1 MSRSGDRMSS
11 SDVSRAGG
19 PVERDI
25 EQAITA
31 LKKGAYLL
39 KYGRRGK
46 PKFCPFRL
54 ANLRFGAA
62 PSKIKICGC
71 TRTCAGKSG
80 RLSYILVAEFYPCYL
95 QSCTQ
100 VLEHVNADL
109 KCYEICKDKEEAEVW
124 FSGLKAL
131 ISHGHQR
138 KWRTESRSD
147 GISSGANSP
156 RTYTRRSSPLH
167 SPFGR
172 PLYELIFVL
181 KLLEHEINHSSLQQD
196 GADQLRLHSPYESPP
211 KNGLDKAFADVV
223 LYAMPPKGFFPSDTA
238 SGSVHSVSSGGS
250 DGLHGH
256 MKGMGVDAFRV
267 SLSSA
272 VSSSSQGSGHD
283 DGDAMG
289 DVFIWGEGT
298 GDSVMGG
305 GPHRV
310 GSSFSAK
317 MDALLPKALESAVV
331 LDVQNIACGVRHAA
345 LVTKQGEMFS
355 WGEESGGRLG
365 HGVDADV
372 LHPKLIDALSNT
384 NIELVAC
391 GEYHSCAVTLSGD
404 LYTWGDG
411 HFGLLGHGNEVS
423 HWVPKRVNGPLE
435 GIHVSSISCG
445 PWHTA
450 VVTSA
455 GQLFTFGDG
464 TFGVLGHGDRKSV
477 SKPREVE
484 SLRGLRTVRAA
495 CGVWHTAAVVEVMVG
510 SSSSSNCSSGKLF
523 TWGDGDKGRLGHGDK
538 EPKLVPTCVAA
549 LVEPNFCQV
558 SCGHSLTVALTTA
571 GHVYTMGSPV
581 YGQLGNPQADGKHPS
596 RVEGKLVKNF
606 VEEIAC
612 GAYHVAVLTSRTEVY
627 TWGKGANGRLGHGD
641 TDDRNFPTLVEAL
654 KDKQVKSIACGT
666 NFTAAICLHKWVSGV
681 DQSMCSGCRLPF
693 NFKRKR
699 HNCYNCGLVFCHSC
713 SSKKSLRAS
722 MAPNPNKPYRVCDN
736 CFNKLKKAIETD
748 TSSQSSVR
756 RGSMNQGINGI
767 IDKDEK
773 LDTRSRPNLARFS
786 SMESLKPGESRFS
799 KRNKKL
805 EFNSSRV
812 SPIPNG
818 SSQWGSAL
826 NISKS
831 FNPVF
836 GSSKKFFSA
845 SVPGS
850 RIVSRATSPI
860 SRRVSP
866 PRSTT
871 PTPTLGGLTSPKIV
885 LDDTKMTN
893 ECLSQEVIKLR
904 AQQNA
909 MIESFDSESF
919 FRNALYWTSP
929 LNQADY
935 PLPFALLHVETLTC
949 KAQLQ
954 EVELERTTK
963 QLKEAIAIAGEET
976 AKCKAAKEVIKSL
989 TAQIVV
995 PSIAEDSISQFS
1007 WNFGVNALEMLVST
1021 LFSRGGY
1028 VSAYDGRSSYMV
1040 SSLLML
1046 YSVLQLK
1053 EMAERLPV
1061 GSARNTKSPPFTS
1074 LGLPSI
1080 PHDVANAT
1088 FDRVNGQ
1095 DLESNESNN
1104 LLLSNGSSTA
1114 SYRSLGHSRLGHT
1127 EATMRNGNKT
1137 KESDSRNENEWVE
1150 QDEPG
1155 VYITLTSLPGG
1166 LKDLKRVR
1174 FSRKRF
1180 SEKQAEQWWAENRAR
1195 VYEQYNVRMV
1205 DKSSVGVGSE
1215 DLAH

>member
-1 MSRSGDRMSS
+1 MSRTDRMG
-11 SDVSRAGG
+11 SDLSRTG

-54 ANLRFGAA
+54 SNDESVLIWFSGKEEKHLKLSHVSRIISGQ
-62 PSKIKICGC
+62 
-71 TRTCAGKSG
+71 RTPIFQ
-80 RLSYILVAEFYPCYL
+80 RYPRPEKEY
-95 QSCTQ
+95 QSFS
-100 VLEHVNADL
+100 LIYNDRSLDL
-109 KCYEICKDKEEAEVW
+109 ICKDKDEAEVW

-131 ISHGHQR
+131 ISRSHHR

-147 GISSGANSP
+147 GIPSEANSP
-156 RTYTRRSSPLH
+156 RTYTRRSSPLN
-167 SPFGR
+167 SPFGS
-172 PLYELIFVL
+172 
-181 KLLEHEINHSSLQQD
+181 NDSLQKD
-196 GADQLRLHSPYESPP
+196 SADHLRLHSPYESPP
-211 KNGLDKAFADVV
+211 KNGLDKALSDVI
-223 LYAMPPKGFFPSDTA
+223 LYAVPPKGFFPSDLA
-238 SGSVHSVSSGGS
+238 GASVHSVSSGGS
-250 DGLHGH
+250 DSVHGQ
-256 MKGMGVDAFRV
+256 MKAMAMDAVRV

-283 DGDAMG
+283 DGDALG
-289 DVFIWGEGT
+289 DVFMWGEGT
-298 GDSVMGG
+298 GDGVVGG
-305 GPHRV
+305 GSHRV
-310 GSSFSAK
+310 GSCLGAK
-317 MDALLPKALESAVV
+317 MDSLLPKALESKVV
-331 LDVQNIACGVRHAA
+331 LDVQNIACGGRHAA
-345 LVTKQGEMFS
+345 LVTKQGEIFS

-365 HGVDADV
+365 HGVDVDV
-372 LHPKLIDALSNT
+372 LQPKLIDALSNI

-391 GEYHSCAVTLSGD
+391 GEYHTCAVTLSGD

-411 HFGLLGHGNEVS
+411 TYNFGLLGHGNEVS

-435 GIHVSSISCG
+435 AVHVSSISCG

-477 SKPREVE
+477 SIPREVE
-484 SLRGLRTVRAA
+484 SLKGLRTVRAA

-510 SSSSSNCSSGKLF
+510 NSSASNCSLGKLF

-538 EPKLVPTCVAA
+538 EAKLVPTCVAA
-549 LVEPNFCQV
+549 LVESNFCRV
-558 SCGHSLTVALTTA
+558 ACGHSMTVARTTS

-581 YGQLGNPQADGKHPS
+581 YGQLGNPQADGKLPT
-596 RVEGKLVKNF
+596 RVEGKLSKSF

-627 TWGKGANGRLGHGD
+627 TWGKGANGRLGHGNI
-641 TDDRNFPTLVEAL
+641 DDRNSPTLVEAL
-654 KDKQVKSIACGT
+654 KDKQVKSIACGA
-666 NFTAAICLHKWVSGV
+666 NFTAVICLHKWVSGV

-713 SSKKSLRAS
+713 SSKKSLKAS
-722 MAPNPNKPYRVCDN
+722 MAPNPSKPYRVCDN
-736 CFNKLKKAIETD
+736 CFNKLRKAAETD
-748 TSSQSSVR
+748 TSLQTSISR
-756 RGSMNQGINGI
+756 RGSINQGSNEV
-767 IDKDEK
+767 IDKDDK
-773 LDTRSRPNLARFS
+773 LDSRSRVQLARFS
-786 SMESLKPGESRFS
+786 SMESLKHVETRSS
-799 KRNKKL
+799 KKNKKL

-812 SPIPNG
+812 SPVPNG
-818 SSQWGSAL
+818 GSQWGAL
-826 NISKS
+826 NISKP

-860 SRRVSP
+860 SRRPSP

-885 LDDTKMTN
+885 VDDAKRTN
-893 ECLSQEVIKLR
+893 EGLRQEVIKLR
-904 AQQNA
+904 SQV
-909 MIESFDSESF
+909 ES
-919 FRNALYWTSP
+919 
-929 LNQADY
+929 
-935 PLPFALLHVETLTC
+935 LTQ
-949 KAQLQ
+949 KAQIQ

-963 QLKEAIAIAGEET
+963 QLKEAIAIAGAET
-976 AKCKAAKEVIKSL
+976 AKCKAAKEVIQSL
-989 TAQIVV
+989 TAQ
-995 PSIAEDSISQFS
+995 
-1007 WNFGVNALEMLVST
+1007 
-1021 LFSRGGY
+1021 
-1028 VSAYDGRSSYMV
+1028 
-1040 SSLLML
+1040 
-1046 YSVLQLK
+1046 LK
-1053 EMAERLPV
+1053 DMAERLPV
-1061 GSARNTKSPPFTS
+1061 GAVRNIKSPSLASS
-1074 LGLPSI
+1074 LGSDPSNEVPI
-1080 PHDVANAT
+1080 PLT
-1088 FDRVNGQ
+1088 DRLNGQ
-1095 DLESNESNN
+1095 LTFQEPDSNGPNSQ
-1104 LLLSNGSSTA
+1104 LFSNGSNTTSNRN
-1114 SYRSLGHSRLGHT
+1114 SGHNKQGHLDV
-1127 EATMRNGNKT
+1127 ATRNGT
-1137 KESDSRNENEWVE
+1137 KIKENESHHETEWVE

-1166 LKDLKRVR
+1166 AKDLKRVR

-1195 VYEQYNVRMV
+1195 VYEQYNVRTV

>member
-1 MSRSGDRMSS
+1 MSRTEMTTTDLTRT
-11 SDVSRAGG
+11 G

-54 ANLRFGAA
+54 ANDESVLIWFSGKEEKHLKLSHVSRILPGQ
-62 PSKIKICGC
+62 
-71 TRTCAGKSG
+71 RTAIFQ
-80 RLSYILVAEFYPCYL
+80 RYPRPEKEY
-95 QSCTQ
+95 QSFS
-100 VLEHVNADL
+100 LIYNDRSLDL
-109 KCYEICKDKEEAEVW
+109 ICKDKDEAEVW
-124 FSGLKAL
+124 FIGLKAL
-131 ISHGHQR
+131 ISRVHHR

-147 GISSGANSP
+147 GISSEANSP
-156 RTYTRRSSPLH
+156 RTYTRRSSPLS
-167 SPFGR
+167 SPFGS
-172 PLYELIFVL
+172 ID
-181 KLLEHEINHSSLQQD
+181 SLQKD
-196 GADQLRLHSPYESPP
+196 GGDSLRGQSPYESPP
-211 KNGLDKAFADVV
+211 KNGLDKAFSDVV
-223 LYAMPPKGFFPSDTA
+223 LYAVPPKGFFPPDSA
-238 SGSVHSVSSGGS
+238 GCSVHSLSSGGS
-250 DGLHGH
+250 DSVNGH
-256 MKGMGVDAFRV
+256 TKGMMMDAFRV

-272 VSSSSQGSGHD
+272 VSSSSQGSGQD
-283 DGDAMG
+283 DGDALG

-298 GDSVMGG
+298 GDAFLGG
-305 GPHRV
+305 GTNRLG
-310 GSSFSAK
+310 GSSGVKLDS
-317 MDALLPKALESAVV
+317 LVPKALESAVV
-331 LDVQNIACGVRHAA
+331 LDVHNVACGSRHAA
-345 LVTKQGEMFS
+345 LVTKQGEIFS
-355 WGEESGGRLG
+355 WGEEAGGRLG
-365 HGVDADV
+365 HGVDSDV
-372 LHPKLIDALSNT
+372 SHPKLIDALCNT

-391 GEYHSCAVTLSGD
+391 GEHHTCAVTLSGD

-411 HFGLLGHGNEVS
+411 TYNFGLLGHGNEVS

-464 TFGVLGHGDRKSV
+464 TFGVLGHGDRSSV
-477 SKPREVE
+477 SIPREVE

-510 SSSSSNCSSGKLF
+510 TSGSSNCSSGKLF

-558 SCGHSLTVALTTA
+558 ACGHSLTAALTTS
-571 GHVYTMGSPV
+571 GHVYTMGSAV
-581 YGQLGNPQADGKHPS
+581 YGQLGNPQADGKLPV
-596 RVEGKLVKNF
+596 RVEGKLSKNF

-641 TDDRNFPTLVEAL
+641 VDDKSSPTLVEAL

-666 NFTAAICLHKWVSGV
+666 NFTTAICLHKWVSGV

-699 HNCYNCGLVFCHSC
+699 HNCYNCGLVYCHSC
-713 SSKKSLRAS
+713 SSKKSLKAS
-722 MAPNPNKPYRVCDN
+722 MAPNPNKPFRVCDN
-736 CFNKLKKAIETD
+736 CFSKLKKAIETD
-748 TSSQSSVR
+748 STSQFSVNR
-756 RGSMNQGINGI
+756 RGSMGQGFSELVEE
-767 IDKDEK
+767 EK
-773 LDTRSRPNLARFS
+773 LDSRSHVQLSRFS
-786 SMESLKPGESRFS
+786 SMESFKQVEGKSS

-812 SPIPNG
+812 SPIPNV
-818 SSQWGSAL
+818 SSQWGAL

-860 SRRVSP
+860 SRRPSP

-885 LDDTKMTN
+885 IDDAKRTN
-893 ECLSQEVIKLR
+893 DSLSQEVLHLR
-904 AQQNA
+904 AQ
-909 MIESFDSESF
+909 
-919 FRNALYWTSP
+919 
-929 LNQADY
+929 
-935 PLPFALLHVETLTC
+935 VENITR
-949 KAQLQ
+949 KSQLQ

-963 QLKEAIAIAGEET
+963 QLKEAITIAGEEG

-989 TAQIVV
+989 TAQ
-995 PSIAEDSISQFS
+995 
-1007 WNFGVNALEMLVST
+1007 
-1021 LFSRGGY
+1021 
-1028 VSAYDGRSSYMV
+1028 
-1040 SSLLML
+1040 
-1046 YSVLQLK
+1046 LK
-1053 EMAERLPV
+1053 DMAERLPV
-1061 GSARNTKSPPFTS
+1061 GVVRNSKPPSMVSFSASPASSDVSAAPTDRMNSPMTS
-1074 LGLPSI
+1074 REP
-1080 PHDVANAT
+1080 D
-1088 FDRVNGQ
+1088 
-1095 DLESNESNN
+1095 
-1104 LLLSNGSSTA
+1104 SNGSNTTLISNGP
-1114 SYRSLGHSRLGHT
+1114 SSISNRNSSHNRLGHSEVMT
-1127 EATMRNGNKT
+1127 RNGNKMIDA
-1137 KESDSRNENEWVE
+1137 EPNHDSEWVE

-1166 LKDLKRVR
+1166 VKDLKRVR

-1180 SEKQAEQWWAENRAR
+1180 SEKQAEQWWAKNRAR

-1205 DKSSVGVGSE
+1205 DKSSIGIGS
-1215 DLAH
+1215 DDASHLH

>member
-1 MSRSGDRMSS
+1 MSIADRMN
-11 SDVSRAGG
+11 SDANRAGG
-19 PVERDI
+19 QVERDI

-54 ANLRFGAA
+54 SNDESALIWFSGKEEKHLKLSHVSRIISGQ
-62 PSKIKICGC
+62 
-71 TRTCAGKSG
+71 RTPIFQ
-80 RLSYILVAEFYPCYL
+80 RYPRPEKEY
-95 QSCTQ
+95 QSFS
-100 VLEHVNADL
+100 LIYNDRSLDL
-109 KCYEICKDKEEAEVW
+109 ICKDKDEAEVW

-131 ISHGHQR
+131 ISRGHQR

-147 GISSGANSP
+147 GISSGATSP

-167 SPFGR
+167 SPFSSGD
-172 PLYELIFVL
+172 
-181 KLLEHEINHSSLQQD
+181 SLQKD
-196 GADQLRLHSPYESPP
+196 GGDQLRLHSPYESPP
-211 KNGLDKAFADVV
+211 KNGLDKAFADVIM
-223 LYAMPPKGFFPSDTA
+223 YAVPPKGFFPSDSA
-238 SGSVHSVSSGGS
+238 SASVHSLSSGGS
-250 DGLHGH
+250 DSMHGQ
-256 MKGMGVDAFRV
+256 MKGIGMDNFRV

-283 DGDAMG
+283 DGDALG

-298 GDSVMGG
+298 GDGVLGG

-310 GSSFSAK
+310 SSSFGAK
-317 MDALLPKALESAVV
+317 LDSLFPKALESAVV
-331 LDVQNIACGVRHAA
+331 LDVQNIACGGRHAA
-345 LVTKQGEMFS
+345 LVTKQGEIFS

-365 HGVDADV
+365 HGIDSDV
-372 LHPKLIDALSNT
+372 LHPKLIDSLSHS

-391 GEYHSCAVTLSGD
+391 GENHTCAVTLSGD

-411 HFGLLGHGNEVS
+411 DFGLLGHGNEVS

-435 GIHVSSISCG
+435 GIHVSYISCG

-484 SLRGLRTVRAA
+484 SLKGLRTVRAA

-538 EPKLVPTCVAA
+538 ESKLVPTCVAA

-558 SCGHSLTVALTTA
+558 TCGHSLTVALTTS

-581 YGQLGNPQADGKHPS
+581 YGQLGHHQTDGKLPR
-596 RVEGKLVKNF
+596 RVEGKLAKSF

-641 TDDRNFPTLVEAL
+641 TDDRNSPTLVEAL

-713 SSKKSLRAS
+713 SSRKSLRAS

-736 CFNKLKKAIETD
+736 CFSKLKKAMETD
-748 TSSQSSVR
+748 ASSQSSMSR
-756 RGSMNQGINGI
+756 RGSMNQSLADIT
-767 IDKDEK
+767 DKDTK
-773 LDTRSRPNLARFS
+773 LDTRSRPQLARFS
-786 SMESLKPGESRFS
+786 TMESFKQVETRSS
-799 KRNKKL
+799 KQKKKL

-818 SSQWGSAL
+818 TSQWGAL

-860 SRRVSP
+860 SRRASP

-885 LDDTKMTN
+885 LDDAKRTN
-893 ECLSQEVIKLR
+893 DGLSQEVIKLR
-904 AQQNA
+904 AQ
-909 MIESFDSESF
+909 
-919 FRNALYWTSP
+919 
-929 LNQADY
+929 
-935 PLPFALLHVETLTC
+935 VENLTR

-954 EVELERTTK
+954 EIELERTTK

-989 TAQIVV
+989 T
-995 PSIAEDSISQFS
+995 S
-1007 WNFGVNALEMLVST
+1007 
-1021 LFSRGGY
+1021 
-1028 VSAYDGRSSYMV
+1028 
-1040 SSLLML
+1040 
-1046 YSVLQLK
+1046 QLK

-1061 GSARNTKSPPFTS
+1061 GASRNIKSPTS
-1074 LGLPSI
+1074 FSSGSNLTASDI
-1080 PHDVANAT
+1080 PNGCI
-1088 FDRVNGQ
+1088 DRVHSQLTFQ
-1095 DLESNESNN
+1095 DVEPNVSNSQ
-1104 LLLSNGSSTA
+1104 LLSNGSSNVSNRNAVQNRQGFPEPT
-1114 SYRSLGHSRLGHT
+1114 T
-1127 EATMRNGNKT
+1127 RNGGRT
-1137 KESDSRNENEWVE
+1137 KEGDSRNENEWVE

-1155 VYITLTSLPGG
+1155 VYITLTSLPAGV
-1166 LKDLKRVR
+1166 KDLKRVR

-1195 VYEQYNVRMV
+1195 VYEQYNVRMG
-1205 DKSSVGVGSE
+1205 DKSSIGTVSE
-1215 DLAH
+1215 DLPH

>member
-1 MSRSGDRMSS
+1 MSRTDRMA
-11 SDVSRAGG
+11 SDLSRTGA
-19 PVERDI
+19 VERDV

-54 ANLRFGAA
+54 SNDESVLIWYSGKEEKHLKLSHVSRIISGQ
-62 PSKIKICGC
+62 
-71 TRTCAGKSG
+71 RTPIFQ
-80 RLSYILVAEFYPCYL
+80 RYPRPEKEY
-95 QSCTQ
+95 QSFS
-100 VLEHVNADL
+100 LIYNERSLDL
-109 KCYEICKDKEEAEVW
+109 ICKDKDEAEVW

-131 ISHGHQR
+131 ISRSHHR

-147 GISSGANSP
+147 GIPSEANSP
-156 RTYTRRSSPLH
+156 RTYTRRSSPLN
-167 SPFGR
+167 SPFGS
-172 PLYELIFVL
+172 
-181 KLLEHEINHSSLQQD
+181 NDSLQKD
-196 GADQLRLHSPYESPP
+196 GGDHLRLHSPYDSPP
-211 KNGLDKAFADVV
+211 KNGLDKAFSDVI
-223 LYAMPPKGFFPSDTA
+223 LYAVPPKGFFPSDSA
-238 SGSVHSVSSGGS
+238 SASVHSLSSGGS
-250 DGLHGH
+250 DSVHGN
-256 MKGMGVDAFRV
+256 MRAMAMDAFRV

-283 DGDAMG
+283 DGDALG

-298 GDSVMGG
+298 GDGVLGS
-305 GPHRV
+305 GPNRV
-310 GSSFSAK
+310 GSYFGVK
-317 MDALLPKALESAVV
+317 MDSLLPKALESTVV
-331 LDVQNIACGVRHAA
+331 LDIQNIACGGRHAA
-345 LVTKQGEMFS
+345 LVTKQGEIFS

-365 HGVDADV
+365 HGVDSDV
-372 LHPKLIDALSNT
+372 LNPKLIDALSNT

-391 GEYHSCAVTLSGD
+391 GEYHTCAVTLSGD

-411 HFGLLGHGNEVS
+411 TYNFGLLGHGNEVS
-423 HWVPKRVNGPLE
+423 HWIPKKVNGPLE
-435 GIHVSSISCG
+435 GIHVSYISCG

-450 VVTSA
+450 AVTSA

-464 TFGVLGHGDRKSV
+464 TFGVLGHGDRNSV
-477 SKPREVE
+477 SIPREVE
-484 SLRGLRTVRAA
+484 SLKGLRTVRAA

-510 SSSSSNCSSGKLF
+510 NSSSSNCSSGKLF

-538 EPKLVPTCVAA
+538 EAKLVPTCVAA
-549 LVEPNFCQV
+549 LVEPNFCRV
-558 SCGHSLTVALTTA
+558 ACGHSLTVVLTTS

-581 YGQLGNPQADGKHPS
+581 YGQLGNPQADGKLPN
-596 RVEGKLVKNF
+596 RVEGKLSKSF

-612 GAYHVAVLTSRTEVY
+612 GAYHVAVLTSKTEVY

-641 TDDRNFPTLVEAL
+641 TDDRNSPSLVEAL

-713 SSKKSLRAS
+713 SSKKSLKAS

-736 CFNKLKKAIETD
+736 CFSKLRKAIETD
-748 TSSQSSVR
+748 ASSQSSISR
-756 RGSMNQGINGI
+756 RGSLNQGPNEFV
-767 IDKDEK
+767 DKDEK
-773 LDTRSRPNLARFS
+773 LDSRSRSQLARFS
-786 SMESLKPGESRFS
+786 SMESLKQTESRS

-812 SPIPNG
+812 SPVPNG
-818 SSQWGSAL
+818 GSQWGAL
-826 NISKS
+826 SISKS
-831 FNPVF
+831 FNPMF

-860 SRRVSP
+860 SRRPSP

-885 LDDTKMTN
+885 VDDAKRTN
-893 ECLSQEVIKLR
+893 DGLSQEVIKLR
-904 AQQNA
+904 AQV
-909 MIESFDSESF
+909 ES
-919 FRNALYWTSP
+919 
-929 LNQADY
+929 
-935 PLPFALLHVETLTC
+935 LTR

-963 QLKEAIAIAGEET
+963 QLKEAITIAGEET

-989 TAQIVV
+989 TAQ
-995 PSIAEDSISQFS
+995 
-1007 WNFGVNALEMLVST
+1007 
-1021 LFSRGGY
+1021 
-1028 VSAYDGRSSYMV
+1028 
-1040 SSLLML
+1040 
-1046 YSVLQLK
+1046 LK
-1053 EMAERLPV
+1053 DMAERLPV
-1061 GSARNTKSPPFTS
+1061 GARNIKSPTFTT
-1074 LGLPSI
+1074 LGSSPASN
-1080 PHDVANAT
+1080 DVSNAT
-1088 FDRVNGQ
+1088 IDRLSGPTACQ
-1095 DLESNESNN
+1095 DLETNGSNN
-1104 LLLSNGSSTA
+1104 QFLSNGSSTA
-1114 SYRSLGHSRLGHT
+1114 STRSLGHNKQGHL
-1127 EATMRNGNKT
+1127 EATTRNGSRT
-1137 KESDSRNENEWVE
+1137 KEGESRNDSEWVE

-1166 LKDLKRVR
+1166 VKDLKRVR

-1180 SEKQAEQWWAENRAR
+1180 SEKEAEQWWAENRAR
-1195 VYEQYNVRMV
+1195 VYEQYNVRMI

-1215 DLAH
+1215 DLGH

>member
-1 MSRSGDRMSS
+1 MTSRNGDKMSNPE
-11 SDVSRAGG
+11 VSRAGG
-19 PVERDI
+19 SVERDI

-31 LKKGAYLL
+31 LKKGAHLL

-54 ANLRFGAA
+54 ANDESVLIWYSGKEEKHLKL
-62 PSKIKICGC
+62 SHV
-71 TRTCAGKSG
+71 TRIISG
-80 RLSYILVAEFYPCYL
+80 QRTPIFQRYPRPEKEY
-95 QSCTQ
+95 QSFS
-100 VLEHVNADL
+100 LIYNDRSLDL
-109 KCYEICKDKEEAEVW
+109 ICKDKEEAEVW

-131 ISHGHQR
+131 VSRGHQR

-147 GISSGANSP
+147 GISSGATSP
-156 RTYTRRSSPLH
+156 RTYTRRSSPLN
-167 SPFGR
+167 SPFGSADG
-172 PLYELIFVL
+172 FQ
-181 KLLEHEINHSSLQQD
+181 KD
-196 GADQLRLHSPYESPP
+196 GASQLRLHTPYDSPP
-211 KNGLDKAFADVV
+211 KNGLDKSLSDVV
-223 LYAMPPKGFFPSDTA
+223 LYAVPSKGLFPSDPACA
-238 SGSVHSVSSGGS
+238 SIHSVSSGGS
-250 DGLHGH
+250 DGIHGQ

-283 DGDAMG
+283 DADALG
-289 DVFIWGEGT
+289 DVFMWGEGT
-298 GDSVMGG
+298 GDGVMGG
-305 GPHRV
+305 GSHRL
-310 GSSFSAK
+310 GSSLGVK
-317 MDALLPKALESAVV
+317 MDSLLPKALESAVV
-331 LDVQNIACGVRHAA
+331 LDVQNIACGGRHAA
-345 LVTKQGEMFS
+345 LVTKQGEIFS
-355 WGEESGGRLG
+355 WGEELGGRLG
-365 HGVDADV
+365 HGVDSDV

-423 HWVPKRVNGPLE
+423 HWVPKRVHGPLE

-464 TFGVLGHGDRKSV
+464 TFGVLGHGDRECV
-477 SKPREVE
+477 LLPREVE
-484 SLRGLRTVRAA
+484 SLKGLRTVRAA

-510 SSSSSNCSSGKLF
+510 NSSSSNCSSGKLF

-538 EPKLVPTCVAA
+538 ESKLVPTCVAA

-558 SCGHSLTVALTTA
+558 ACGHSLTVALTTS
-571 GHVYTMGSPV
+571 GHIYTMGSQV
-581 YGQLGNPQADGKHPS
+581 YGQLGNPQADGKLPS
-596 RVEGKLVKNF
+596 RVEGKLAKSF

-641 TDDRNFPTLVEAL
+641 ADDRNSPTLVEAL

-666 NFTAAICLHKWVSGV
+666 NFTAVICLHKWVSGV

-736 CFNKLKKAIETD
+736 CLNKLKKAIETD
-748 TSSQSSVR
+748 AASHSSVSR
-756 RGSMNQGINGI
+756 RGSMNLGMNDI
-767 IDKDEK
+767 IEKDEK
-773 LDTRSRPNLARFS
+773 SDMRPRPQLARFS
-786 SMESLKPGESRFS
+786 SMESFKQGETRTS
-799 KRNKKL
+799 KKNKKL

-818 SSQWGSAL
+818 SSQWGAQ

-831 FNPVF
+831 FNPIF

-860 SRRVSP
+860 SRRASP

-871 PTPTLGGLTSPKIV
+871 PTPTLGGLTSPKVV
-885 LDDTKMTN
+885 LDDVKMTN
-893 ECLSQEVIKLR
+893 DSLSQEVIKLR
-904 AQQNA
+904 AQN
-909 MIESFDSESF
+909 MKEMEGWPSSSIDHESIAQVVSTF
-919 FRNALYWTSP
+919 FLWKEVDNLTS
-929 LNQADY
+929 
-935 PLPFALLHVETLTC
+935 
-949 KAQLQ
+949 KARLQ
-954 EVELERTTK
+954 ELELERTTK

-989 TAQIVV
+989 T
-995 PSIAEDSISQFS
+995 S
-1007 WNFGVNALEMLVST
+1007 
-1021 LFSRGGY
+1021 
-1028 VSAYDGRSSYMV
+1028 
-1040 SSLLML
+1040 
-1046 YSVLQLK
+1046 QLK

-1061 GSARNTKSPPFTS
+1061 GSARNIKSPPFVSVGTTFTN
-1074 LGLPSI
+1074 
-1080 PHDVANAT
+1080 DVSTASV
-1088 FDRVNGQ
+1088 DMLNGQ
-1095 DLESNESNN
+1095 INGQELQSYESNN
-1104 LLLSNGSSTA
+1104 LLLYNGSSTA
-1114 SYRSLGHSRLGHT
+1114 SNRSLVQNRQSQT
-1127 EATMRNGNKT
+1127 EAALMRNGNRP
-1137 KESDSRNENEWVE
+1137 KESDSRSETEWVE

-1180 SEKQAEQWWAENRAR
+1180 SEKQAEQWWSENRAR

>member
-1 MSRSGDRMSS
+1 MSIADRMN
-11 SDVSRAGG
+11 SDANRAGG
-19 PVERDI
+19 QVERDI

-54 ANLRFGAA
+54 SNDESALIWFSGKEEKHLKLSHVSRIISGQ
-62 PSKIKICGC
+62 
-71 TRTCAGKSG
+71 RTPIFQ
-80 RLSYILVAEFYPCYL
+80 RYPRPEKEY
-95 QSCTQ
+95 QSFS
-100 VLEHVNADL
+100 LIYNDRSLDL
-109 KCYEICKDKEEAEVW
+109 ICKDKDEAEVW

-131 ISHGHQR
+131 ISRGHQR

-147 GISSGANSP
+147 GISSGATSP

-167 SPFGR
+167 SPFSSGD
-172 PLYELIFVL
+172 
-181 KLLEHEINHSSLQQD
+181 SLQKD
-196 GADQLRLHSPYESPP
+196 GGDQLRLHSPYESPP
-211 KNGLDKAFADVV
+211 KNGLDKAFADVIM
-223 LYAMPPKGFFPSDTA
+223 YAVPPKGFFPSDSA
-238 SGSVHSVSSGGS
+238 SASVHSLSSGGS
-250 DGLHGH
+250 NSMHGQ
-256 MKGMGVDAFRV
+256 MKGIGMDNFRV

-283 DGDAMG
+283 DGDALG

-298 GDSVMGG
+298 GDGVLGG

-310 GSSFSAK
+310 SSSFGAK
-317 MDALLPKALESAVV
+317 LDSLFPKALESAVV
-331 LDVQNIACGVRHAA
+331 LDVQNIACGGRHAA
-345 LVTKQGEMFS
+345 LVTKQGEIFS

-365 HGVDADV
+365 HGIDSDV
-372 LHPKLIDALSNT
+372 LHPKLIDSLSHS

-391 GEYHSCAVTLSGD
+391 GENHTCAVTLSGD

-411 HFGLLGHGNEVS
+411 DFGLLGHGNEVS

-435 GIHVSSISCG
+435 GIHVSYISCG

-484 SLRGLRTVRAA
+484 SLKGLRTVRAA

-538 EPKLVPTCVAA
+538 ESKLVPTCVAA

-558 SCGHSLTVALTTA
+558 TCGHSLTVALTTS

-581 YGQLGNPQADGKHPS
+581 YGQLGHHQADGKLPR
-596 RVEGKLVKNF
+596 RVEGKLAKNF

-641 TDDRNFPTLVEAL
+641 TDDRNSPTLVEAL

-713 SSKKSLRAS
+713 SSRKSLRAS

-736 CFNKLKKAIETD
+736 CFSKLKKAMETD
-748 TSSQSSVR
+748 ASSQSSMSR
-756 RGSMNQGINGI
+756 RGSMNQSLTDIT
-767 IDKDEK
+767 DKDTK
-773 LDTRSRPNLARFS
+773 LDTRSRPQLARFS
-786 SMESLKPGESRFS
+786 TMESFKQVETRSS
-799 KRNKKL
+799 KQKKKL

-818 SSQWGSAL
+818 TSQWGAL

-860 SRRVSP
+860 SRRASP

-885 LDDTKMTN
+885 LDDAKRTN
-893 ECLSQEVIKLR
+893 DGLSQEVIKLR
-904 AQQNA
+904 AQ
-909 MIESFDSESF
+909 
-919 FRNALYWTSP
+919 
-929 LNQADY
+929 
-935 PLPFALLHVETLTC
+935 VENLTR

-954 EVELERTTK
+954 EIELERTTK
-963 QLKEAIAIAGEET
+963 QLKEAITIAGEET

-989 TAQIVV
+989 T
-995 PSIAEDSISQFS
+995 S
-1007 WNFGVNALEMLVST
+1007 
-1021 LFSRGGY
+1021 
-1028 VSAYDGRSSYMV
+1028 
-1040 SSLLML
+1040 
-1046 YSVLQLK
+1046 QLK

-1061 GSARNTKSPPFTS
+1061 GASRNIKSPTS
-1074 LGLPSI
+1074 FSSGSNLTASDI
-1080 PHDVANAT
+1080 PNGCI
-1088 FDRVNGQ
+1088 DRVHSQLTFQ
-1095 DLESNESNN
+1095 DVEPNVSNSQ
-1104 LLLSNGSSTA
+1104 LLSNGSSNVSNRNTVQN
-1114 SYRSLGHSRLGHT
+1114 RQGFPEPT
-1127 EATMRNGNKT
+1127 TRNGGRT
-1137 KESDSRNENEWVE
+1137 KEGDSRNENEWVE

-1155 VYITLTSLPGG
+1155 VYITLTSLPAGV
-1166 LKDLKRVR
+1166 KDLKRVR

-1195 VYEQYNVRMV
+1195 VYEQYNVRMG
-1205 DKSSVGVGSE
+1205 DKSSIGTVSE
-1215 DLAH
+1215 DLPH

>member
-1 MSRSGDRMSS
+1 MSRTDRMA
-11 SDVSRAGG
+11 SDLSRTG

-46 PKFCPFRL
+46 PKVCPFRL
-54 ANLRFGAA
+54 SNDESVLIWF
-62 PSKIKICGC
+62 S
-71 TRTCAGKSG
+71 GKEEKHL
-80 RLSYILVAEFYPCYL
+80 RLSHVSRIISGQRTPIFQRYPRPEKEY
-95 QSCTQ
+95 QSFS
-100 VLEHVNADL
+100 LIYNDRSLDL
-109 KCYEICKDKEEAEVW
+109 ICKDKDEAEVW
-124 FSGLKAL
+124 FSGLKSL
-131 ISHGHQR
+131 ISRSHHR

-147 GISSGANSP
+147 GVPSEANSP
-156 RTYTRRSSPLH
+156 RTYTRRSSPLN
-167 SPFGR
+167 SPFGS
-172 PLYELIFVL
+172 
-181 KLLEHEINHSSLQQD
+181 NDSLQKD
-196 GADQLRLHSPYESPP
+196 RDHLRLHSPYESPP
-211 KNGLDKAFADVV
+211 KNGLDKALSEVT
-223 LYAMPPKGFFPSDTA
+223 LYAVPPKGFFPSDSA
-238 SGSVHSVSSGGS
+238 SGSVHSLSSGGS
-250 DGLHGH
+250 DSVHGH
-256 MKGMGVDAFRV
+256 MKAMAMDAFRV

-283 DGDAMG
+283 DGDALG

-298 GDSVMGG
+298 GDGVLGG
-305 GPHRV
+305 GNHRV
-310 GSSFSAK
+310 GSGFAGK
-317 MDALLPKALESAVV
+317 MDSLLPKALESTVV
-331 LDVQNIACGVRHAA
+331 LDVQNIACGGRHAA
-345 LVTKQGEMFS
+345 LVTRQGEIFS

-365 HGVDADV
+365 HGVDSDV
-372 LHPKLIDALSNT
+372 LHPKLIDALSNI

-391 GEYHSCAVTLSGD
+391 GEYHTCAVTLSGD

-411 HFGLLGHGNEVS
+411 TYNFGLLGHGNEVS

-477 SKPREVE
+477 SLPKEVE
-484 SLRGLRTVRAA
+484 SLKGLRTLQAA

-510 SSSSSNCSSGKLF
+510 NSSSSNSSSGKLF

-538 EPKLVPTCVAA
+538 EAKLVPTCVAA

-558 SCGHSLTVALTTA
+558 ACGHSLTVALTTS

-581 YGQLGNPQADGKHPS
+581 YGQLGNPHADGKLPN
-596 RVEGKLVKNF
+596 RVEGKLSKSF
-606 VEEIAC
+606 VQEIAC
-612 GAYHVAVLTSRTEVY
+612 GAYHVAVLTSKTEVY

-641 TDDRNFPTLVEAL
+641 TDDRNIPSLVEAL
-654 KDKQVKSIACGT
+654 RDKQVKNIACGT

-681 DQSMCSGCRLPF
+681 DQSMCSGCHLPF

-713 SSKKSLRAS
+713 SIKKSLKAS

-736 CFNKLKKAIETD
+736 CFNKLKKTIETD
-748 TSSQSSVR
+748 ASSQSSVSR
-756 RGSMNQGINGI
+756 RGGVNHGSNGF

-773 LDTRSRPNLARFS
+773 LDSTSGAQLARFS
-786 SMESLKPGESRFS
+786 SMESLKQAESRS

-812 SPIPNG
+812 SPVPNG
-818 SSQWGSAL
+818 GSNWGAL

-860 SRRVSP
+860 SRRPSP

-871 PTPTLGGLTSPKIV
+871 PTPTLGGLTSPKLV
-885 LDDTKMTN
+885 VDDARRTN
-893 ECLSQEVIKLR
+893 ESLSQEVIKLR
-904 AQQNA
+904 AQ
-909 MIESFDSESF
+909 
-919 FRNALYWTSP
+919 
-929 LNQADY
+929 
-935 PLPFALLHVETLTC
+935 VENLTR

-989 TAQIVV
+989 TAQ
-995 PSIAEDSISQFS
+995 
-1007 WNFGVNALEMLVST
+1007 
-1021 LFSRGGY
+1021 
-1028 VSAYDGRSSYMV
+1028 
-1040 SSLLML
+1040 
-1046 YSVLQLK
+1046 LK
-1053 EMAERLPV
+1053 DMAERLPV
-1061 GSARNTKSPPFTS
+1061 GAARNMKSPSFTS
-1074 LGLPSI
+1074 LASTPSNDI
-1080 PHDVANAT
+1080 PNVSLDCL
-1088 FDRVNGQ
+1088 NGQ
-1095 DLESNESNN
+1095 IASEGPETNRLNSQ
-1104 LLLSNGSSTA
+1104 LSNGSGVIGIRNSGY
-1114 SYRSLGHSRLGHT
+1114 SKQGHFDANG
-1127 EATMRNGNKT
+1127 RNGSRT
-1137 KESDSRNENEWVE
+1137 KEGASQHEAEWVE

-1166 LKDLKRVR
+1166 VKDLKRVR

-1205 DKSSVGVGSE
+1205 DKSSVGVGSD

>member
-1 MSRSGDRMSS
+1 MASDLSRT
-11 SDVSRAGG
+11 G

-54 ANLRFGAA
+54 SNDESVLIWFSGKEEKHLKLSHVSRIISGQ
-62 PSKIKICGC
+62 
-71 TRTCAGKSG
+71 RTPIFQ
-80 RLSYILVAEFYPCYL
+80 RYPRPEKEY
-95 QSCTQ
+95 QSFS
-100 VLEHVNADL
+100 LIYNERSLDL
-109 KCYEICKDKEEAEVW
+109 ICKDKDEAEVW

-131 ISHGHQR
+131 ISRSHQR

-147 GISSGANSP
+147 GIPSEANSP

-167 SPFGR
+167 SPFGS
-172 PLYELIFVL
+172 
-181 KLLEHEINHSSLQQD
+181 NDSLQKD
-196 GADQLRLHSPYESPP
+196 SGDNLRLHSPYESPP
-211 KNGLDKAFADVV
+211 KNGLDKAFSDVI
-223 LYAMPPKGFFPSDTA
+223 LYAVPPKGFFPPDSA
-238 SGSVHSVSSGGS
+238 SASVHSLSSGGS
-250 DGLHGH
+250 DSVHGH
-256 MKGMGVDAFRV
+256 MKTMAMDAFRV

-283 DGDAMG
+283 DGDALG

-298 GDSVMGG
+298 GDGVLGG
-305 GPHRV
+305 GLHKV
-310 GSSFSAK
+310 SSSGIK
-317 MDALLPKALESAVV
+317 MDSLLPKALESAVV
-331 LDVQNIACGVRHAA
+331 LDVQNIACGGRHAA
-345 LVTKQGEMFS
+345 LVTKQGEVFS

-365 HGVDADV
+365 HGVDSDV

-391 GEYHSCAVTLSGD
+391 GEYHTCAVTLSGD

-411 HFGLLGHGNEVS
+411 TYNFGLLGHGNQVS

-464 TFGVLGHGDRKSV
+464 TFGVLGHGDRNSV
-477 SKPREVE
+477 SIPREVE
-484 SLRGLRTVRAA
+484 SLKGLRTVRAA

-510 SSSSSNCSSGKLF
+510 NSSSSNCSSGKLF

-538 EPKLVPTCVAA
+538 EAKLVPTCVAA

-558 SCGHSLTVALTTA
+558 ACGHSLTVALTTS

-581 YGQLGNPQADGKHPS
+581 YGQLGNPQADGKVPT
-596 RVEGKLVKNF
+596 RVEGKLSKSF
-606 VEEIAC
+606 VEEISC

-641 TDDRNFPTLVEAL
+641 VDDRNSPTLVEAL

-666 NFTAAICLHKWVSGV
+666 NFTSAICLHKWVSGV

-699 HNCYNCGLVFCHSC
+699 HNCYNCGLVFCHAC
-713 SSKKSLRAS
+713 SSKKCLKAS

-736 CFNKLKKAIETD
+736 CFSKLRKAVETD
-748 TSSQSSVR
+748 ASSQSSVSR
-756 RGSMNQGINGI
+756 RGSINHATSEFG
-767 IDKDEK
+767 DKDDK
-773 LDTRSRPNLARFS
+773 LDSRSRAQLARFS
-786 SMESLKPGESRFS
+786 SMESLKQGENRS

-812 SPIPNG
+812 SPVPNG
-818 SSQWGSAL
+818 GSQWGAL

-860 SRRVSP
+860 SRRPSP

-885 LDDTKMTN
+885 VDDAKRTN
-893 ECLSQEVIKLR
+893 DSLSQEIVRLR
-904 AQQNA
+904 AQ
-909 MIESFDSESF
+909 
-919 FRNALYWTSP
+919 
-929 LNQADY
+929 
-935 PLPFALLHVETLTC
+935 VENLTR

-954 EVELERTTK
+954 EIELERTTK
-963 QLKEAIAIAGEET
+963 QLKEAIAIAEEET

-989 TAQIVV
+989 TAQ
-995 PSIAEDSISQFS
+995 
-1007 WNFGVNALEMLVST
+1007 
-1021 LFSRGGY
+1021 
-1028 VSAYDGRSSYMV
+1028 
-1040 SSLLML
+1040 
-1046 YSVLQLK
+1046 LK
-1053 EMAERLPV
+1053 DMAERLPV
-1061 GSARNTKSPPFTS
+1061 GAARNIKSPSFTS
-1074 LGLPSI
+1074 FGSSPASNDVSI
-1080 PHDVANAT
+1080 VSIE
-1088 FDRVNGQ
+1088 RLNGQ
-1095 DLESNESNN
+1095 IVCQEPDSNASSGQ
-1104 LLLSNGSSTA
+1104 LLSNGSNTA
-1114 SYRSLGHSRLGHT
+1114 STRSSGHNKQGHT
-1127 EATMRNGNKT
+1127 ETATKSGGRT
-1137 KESDSRNENEWVE
+1137 KEGESRNENEWVE

-1166 LKDLKRVR
+1166 AKDLKRVR

-1195 VYEQYNVRMV
+1195 VYEQYNVRMI

>member
-1 MSRSGDRMSS
+1 MN
-11 SDVSRAGG
+11 SDVNRAGG
-19 PVERDI
+19 QVERDI

-54 ANLRFGAA
+54 SNDESALIWFSGKEEKHLKLSHVSRIISGQ
-62 PSKIKICGC
+62 
-71 TRTCAGKSG
+71 RTPIFQ
-80 RLSYILVAEFYPCYL
+80 RYPRPEKEY
-95 QSCTQ
+95 QSFS
-100 VLEHVNADL
+100 LIYNDRSLDL
-109 KCYEICKDKEEAEVW
+109 ICKDKDEAEVW

-131 ISHGHQR
+131 ISRGHQR

-147 GISSGANSP
+147 GISSGATSP

-167 SPFGR
+167 SPF
-172 PLYELIFVL
+172 
-181 KLLEHEINHSSLQQD
+181 SSDSLHKD
-196 GADQLRLHSPYESPP
+196 GGDQLRLHSPYESPP
-211 KNGLDKAFADVV
+211 KNGLDKGFSDVIM
-223 LYAMPPKGFFPSDTA
+223 YAVPPKGFFPSDSA
-238 SGSVHSVSSGGS
+238 SASVNSLSSGGS
-250 DGLHGH
+250 DSVHGQ
-256 MKGMGVDAFRV
+256 MKGIGMDNFRV

-283 DGDAMG
+283 DGDALG

-298 GDSVMGG
+298 GDGVLGG

-310 GSSFSAK
+310 SSSFGAK
-317 MDALLPKALESAVV
+317 LDSLFPKALESAVV
-331 LDVQNIACGVRHAA
+331 LDVQNIACGGRHAA
-345 LVTKQGEMFS
+345 LVTKQGEIFS

-365 HGVDADV
+365 HGIDSDV
-372 LHPKLIDALSNT
+372 LHPKLIDSLSHT

-391 GEYHSCAVTLSGD
+391 GENHTCAVTLSGD

-411 HFGLLGHGNEVS
+411 DFGLLGHGNEVS

-435 GIHVSSISCG
+435 GIHVSYISCG

-464 TFGVLGHGDRKSV
+464 TFGVLGHGDRKCV

-484 SLRGLRTVRAA
+484 SLKGLRTVRAA

-523 TWGDGDKGRLGHGDK
+523 TWGDGDKGRLGHGDR
-538 EPKLVPTCVAA
+538 ESKLVPTCVAA

-558 SCGHSLTVALTTA
+558 SCGHSLTVALTTS

-581 YGQLGNPQADGKHPS
+581 YGQLGHHQADGKLPR
-596 RVEGKLVKNF
+596 RVEGRLAKSF

-641 TDDRNFPTLVEAL
+641 TDDRNSPTLVEAL

-713 SSKKSLRAS
+713 SSKKSMRAS

-736 CFNKLKKAIETD
+736 CFSKLKKAMETD
-748 TSSQSSVR
+748 ASSQSYMSR
-756 RGSMNQGINGI
+756 RGSMNQSVTDMT
-767 IDKDEK
+767 DKDTK
-773 LDTRSRPNLARFS
+773 LDTRSRAQLARFS
-786 SMESLKPGESRFS
+786 SMESFKQVENRFS
-799 KRNKKL
+799 KQKKKL

-818 SSQWGSAL
+818 TSQWGAL

-831 FNPVF
+831 LNPVF

-860 SRRVSP
+860 SRRASP

-885 LDDTKMTN
+885 LDDAKRTN
-893 ECLSQEVIKLR
+893 DGLSQEVIKLR
-904 AQQNA
+904 AQ
-909 MIESFDSESF
+909 
-919 FRNALYWTSP
+919 
-929 LNQADY
+929 
-935 PLPFALLHVETLTC
+935 VENLMC

-954 EVELERTTK
+954 DIELERTTK

-989 TAQIVV
+989 TAQ
-995 PSIAEDSISQFS
+995 
-1007 WNFGVNALEMLVST
+1007 
-1021 LFSRGGY
+1021 
-1028 VSAYDGRSSYMV
+1028 
-1040 SSLLML
+1040 
-1046 YSVLQLK
+1046 LK

-1061 GSARNTKSPPFTS
+1061 GASRSIKSPTS
-1074 LGLPSI
+1074 LSSGSNITASDI
-1080 PHDVANAT
+1080 PNGCI
-1088 FDRVNGQ
+1088 DRVHSQLTFQ
-1095 DLESNESNN
+1095 DVESNVSNSQ
-1104 LLLSNGSSTA
+1104 LLPNGSSNA
-1114 SYRSLGHSRLGHT
+1114 SNRNAVQNRQAFPEPT
-1127 EATMRNGNKT
+1127 TRNGART
-1137 KESDSRNENEWVE
+1137 KEGDSRNENEWVE

-1166 LKDLKRVR
+1166 VKDLKRVR

-1180 SEKQAEQWWAENRAR
+1180 SEKQAEQWWQENRAR
-1195 VYEQYNVRMV
+1195 VYEQYNVRMG
-1205 DKSSVGVGSE
+1205 DKSSVGTVSE
-1215 DLAH
+1215 DLPH

>member
-1 MSRSGDRMSS
+1 MRAEKQLLSFLDYSLHTQKGFQHFLNEGMGGVGVENGVFQMN
-11 SDVSRAGG
+11 SDANRAGG
-19 PVERDI
+19 QVERDI

-54 ANLRFGAA
+54 SNDESALIWFSGKEEKHLKLSHVSRIISGQ
-62 PSKIKICGC
+62 
-71 TRTCAGKSG
+71 RTPIFQ
-80 RLSYILVAEFYPCYL
+80 RYPRPEKEY
-95 QSCTQ
+95 QSFS
-100 VLEHVNADL
+100 LIYNDRSLDL
-109 KCYEICKDKEEAEVW
+109 ICKDKDEAEVW

-131 ISHGHQR
+131 ISRGHQR

-147 GISSGANSP
+147 GISSGATSP

-167 SPFGR
+167 SPFSSGD
-172 PLYELIFVL
+172 
-181 KLLEHEINHSSLQQD
+181 SLQKD
-196 GADQLRLHSPYESPP
+196 GGDQLRLHSPYESPP
-211 KNGLDKAFADVV
+211 KNGLDKAFADVIM
-223 LYAMPPKGFFPSDTA
+223 YAVPPKGFFPSDSA
-238 SGSVHSVSSGGS
+238 SASVHSLSSGGS
-250 DGLHGH
+250 DSMHGQ
-256 MKGMGVDAFRV
+256 MKGIGMDNFRV

-283 DGDAMG
+283 DGDALG

-298 GDSVMGG
+298 GDGVLGG

-310 GSSFSAK
+310 SSSFGVKLDS
-317 MDALLPKALESAVV
+317 LFPKALESAVV
-331 LDVQNIACGVRHAA
+331 LDVQNIACGGRHAA
-345 LVTKQGEMFS
+345 LVTKQGEIFS

-365 HGVDADV
+365 HGIDSDV
-372 LHPKLIDALSNT
+372 LHPKLIDSLSHS

-391 GEYHSCAVTLSGD
+391 GENHTCAVTLSGD

-411 HFGLLGHGNEVS
+411 DFGLLGHGNEVS

-435 GIHVSSISCG
+435 GIHVSYISCG

-484 SLRGLRTVRAA
+484 SLKGLRTVRAA

-538 EPKLVPTCVAA
+538 ESKLVPTCVAA

-558 SCGHSLTVALTTA
+558 ACGHSLTVALTTS

-581 YGQLGNPQADGKHPS
+581 YGQLGHHQADGKLPR
-596 RVEGKLVKNF
+596 RVEGKLAKSF

-641 TDDRNFPTLVEAL
+641 TDDRNSPTLVEAL

-713 SSKKSLRAS
+713 SSRKSLRAS

-736 CFNKLKKAIETD
+736 CFSKLKKAMETD
-748 TSSQSSVR
+748 ASSQSSMSR
-756 RGSMNQGINGI
+756 RGSMNQSLTDIT
-767 IDKDEK
+767 DKDTK
-773 LDTRSRPNLARFS
+773 LDTRSRPQLARFS
-786 SMESLKPGESRFS
+786 TMESFKQVETRSS
-799 KRNKKL
+799 KQKKKL

-818 SSQWGSAL
+818 TSQWGAL

-860 SRRVSP
+860 SRRASP

-885 LDDTKMTN
+885 LDDAKWTN
-893 ECLSQEVIKLR
+893 DGLSQEVIKLR
-904 AQQNA
+904 AQ
-909 MIESFDSESF
+909 
-919 FRNALYWTSP
+919 
-929 LNQADY
+929 
-935 PLPFALLHVETLTC
+935 VENLTR

-954 EVELERTTK
+954 EIELERTTK

-989 TAQIVV
+989 T
-995 PSIAEDSISQFS
+995 S
-1007 WNFGVNALEMLVST
+1007 
-1021 LFSRGGY
+1021 
-1028 VSAYDGRSSYMV
+1028 
-1040 SSLLML
+1040 
-1046 YSVLQLK
+1046 QLK

-1061 GSARNTKSPPFTS
+1061 GASRSIKSPTS
-1074 LGLPSI
+1074 FSSGSNLTASDI
-1080 PHDVANAT
+1080 PNGCI
-1088 FDRVNGQ
+1088 DRVHSQLTFQ
-1095 DLESNESNN
+1095 DVEPNVSNSQ
-1104 LLLSNGSSTA
+1104 LLSNGSSNVSNRNAVQNRQGFPEPT
-1114 SYRSLGHSRLGHT
+1114 T
-1127 EATMRNGNKT
+1127 RNGGRT
-1137 KESDSRNENEWVE
+1137 KEGDSRNENEWVE

-1155 VYITLTSLPGG
+1155 VYITLTSLPAGV
-1166 LKDLKRVR
+1166 KDLKRVR

-1195 VYEQYNVRMV
+1195 VYEQYNVRMG
-1205 DKSSVGVGSE
+1205 DKSSIGTVSE
-1215 DLAH
+1215 DLPH

>member
-1 MSRSGDRMSS
+1 MSNT
-11 SDVSRAGG
+11 DVSRAGG
-19 PVERDI
+19 AVERDI

-54 ANLRFGAA
+54 ANDESVLIWFSGKEEKHLKLSHVSRIISGQ
-62 PSKIKICGC
+62 
-71 TRTCAGKSG
+71 RTPIFQ
-80 RLSYILVAEFYPCYL
+80 RYPRPEKEY
-95 QSCTQ
+95 QSFS
-100 VLEHVNADL
+100 LIYNDRSLDL
-109 KCYEICKDKEEAEVW
+109 ICKDKEEAEVW

-131 ISHGHQR
+131 ISRGQQR

-167 SPFGR
+167 SPF
-172 PLYELIFVL
+172 
-181 KLLEHEINHSSLQQD
+181 D
-196 GADQLRLHSPYESPP
+196 GSDQLRLHSPYGSPP
-211 KNGLDKAFADVV
+211 KNVLDKAFSDVI
-223 LYAMPPKGFFPSDTA
+223 LYAVPPKSFFPSDSA

-256 MKGMGVDAFRV
+256 MKGMGMDTFRV

-283 DGDAMG
+283 DGDALG
-289 DVFIWGEGT
+289 DVFIWGEST
-298 GDSVMGG
+298 GDGIMGG
-305 GPHRV
+305 GLHRV
-310 GSSFSAK
+310 GSNFGVK
-317 MDALLPKALESAVV
+317 MDALLPKALESVVV
-331 LDVQNIACGVRHAA
+331 LDVQNIACGGQHAA

-372 LHPKLIDALSNT
+372 SHPKLIDGLSNT

-391 GEYHSCAVTLSGD
+391 GEYHSCAVTLSGE
-404 LYTWGDG
+404 LYTWGNG
-411 HFGLLGHGNEVS
+411 HFGILGHGNEVS

-464 TFGVLGHGDRKSV
+464 TFGVLGHGDRRSV
-477 SKPREVE
+477 SKPREVD
-484 SLRGLRTVRAA
+484 SLKGLRTVRVS
-495 CGVWHTAAVVEVMVG
+495 CGAWHTAAIVEVMVG

-523 TWGDGDKGRLGHGDK
+523 TWGDGDKSRLGHGDR
-538 EPKLVPTCVAA
+538 ETKLVPTCVAA

-558 SCGHSLTVALTTA
+558 ACGHSLTLALTTS

-581 YGQLGNPQADGKHPS
+581 YGQLGNPQSDGKLPS
-596 RVEGKLVKNF
+596 RVEGKLSKSF
-606 VEEIAC
+606 VEEISC
-612 GAYHVAVLTSRTEVY
+612 GAYHAAVLTSRTEVY

-641 TDDRNFPTLVEAL
+641 TDDRNAPTLVEAL

-681 DQSMCSGCRLPF
+681 DQSMCSGCRQPF

-722 MAPNPNKPYRVCDN
+722 MAPNPNKPYRVCEN
-736 CFNKLKKAIETD
+736 CFNRLKKAIETD
-748 TSSQSSVR
+748 TSSRSSMGR
-756 RGSMNQGINGI
+756 RGSMINQGINDI
-767 IDKDEK
+767 IDKDDK
-773 LDTRSRPNLARFS
+773 LDTRSRPNPARFP
-786 SMESLKPGESRFS
+786 SMESLKQGESRIS
-799 KRNKKL
+799 KINKKL
-805 EFNSSRV
+805 EFNNTRG
-812 SPIPNG
+812 SPIPSG
-818 SSQWGSAL
+818 SSQWGAL

-860 SRRVSP
+860 SRRTSP

-885 LDDTKMTN
+885 LDDAKMTN
-893 ECLSQEVIKLR
+893 EGLSQEVIKLR
-904 AQQNA
+904 AQ
-909 MIESFDSESF
+909 
-919 FRNALYWTSP
+919 
-929 LNQADY
+929 
-935 PLPFALLHVETLTC
+935 VENLSR

-954 EVELERTTK
+954 EAELERTTK

-989 TAQIVV
+989 TAQ
-995 PSIAEDSISQFS
+995 
-1007 WNFGVNALEMLVST
+1007 
-1021 LFSRGGY
+1021 
-1028 VSAYDGRSSYMV
+1028 
-1040 SSLLML
+1040 
-1046 YSVLQLK
+1046 LK

-1061 GSARNTKSPPFTS
+1061 GPARNTKSPP
-1074 LGLPSI
+1074 LGALGPPPLPN
-1080 PHDVANAT
+1080 DVADASV
-1088 FDRVNGQ
+1088 DRANGQ
-1095 DLESNESNN
+1095 ASSQELESHESNV
-1104 LLLSNGSSTA
+1104 LHSNGSSTA
-1114 SYRSLGHSRLGHT
+1114 SNRSLGSSRQGYS
-1127 EATMRNGNKT
+1127 EASVRNGNRV
-1137 KESDSRNENEWVE
+1137 KESDSRSENEWVE

-1180 SEKQAEQWWAENRAR
+1180 SEKQAEQWWTENRAR

-1205 DKSSVGVGSE
+1205 DKSSVGVASE
-1215 DLAH
+1215 DLGH

>member
-1 MSRSGDRMSS
+1 MN
-11 SDVSRAGG
+11 SDANRAGG
-19 PVERDI
+19 QVERDI

-54 ANLRFGAA
+54 SNDESSLIWFSGKEEKHLKLSHVSRIISGQ
-62 PSKIKICGC
+62 
-71 TRTCAGKSG
+71 RTPIFQ
-80 RLSYILVAEFYPCYL
+80 RYPRPEKEY
-95 QSCTQ
+95 QSFS
-100 VLEHVNADL
+100 LIYNDRSLDL
-109 KCYEICKDKEEAEVW
+109 ICKDKDEAEVW

-131 ISHGHQR
+131 ISRGHQR

-147 GISSGANSP
+147 GISSGATSP

-167 SPFGR
+167 SPFSSGD
-172 PLYELIFVL
+172 
-181 KLLEHEINHSSLQQD
+181 SLQKD
-196 GADQLRLHSPYESPP
+196 GGDQLHLHSPYESPP
-211 KNGLDKAFADVV
+211 KNGLDKAFSDVI
-223 LYAMPPKGFFPSDTA
+223 LYAVPPKGFFPSDSA
-238 SGSVHSVSSGGS
+238 SASVNSMSSGGS
-250 DGLHGH
+250 DSVHGQ
-256 MKGMGVDAFRV
+256 MKGIGMDNFRV

-283 DGDAMG
+283 DGDALG

-298 GDSVMGG
+298 GDGVLGG

-310 GSSFSAK
+310 SSSFGAK
-317 MDALLPKALESAVV
+317 LDSLFPKPLESAVV
-331 LDVQNIACGVRHAA
+331 LDVQNIACGGRHAA
-345 LVTKQGEMFS
+345 LVTKQGEIFS

-365 HGVDADV
+365 HGIDSDV
-372 LHPKLIDALSNT
+372 LHPKLIDSLSHS

-391 GEYHSCAVTLSGD
+391 GENHTCAVTLSGD

-411 HFGLLGHGNEVS
+411 DFGLLGHGNEVS

-435 GIHVSSISCG
+435 GIHVSYISCG

-484 SLRGLRTVRAA
+484 SLKGLRSVRAA

-510 SSSSSNCSSGKLF
+510 SSSASTCSSGKLF

-538 EPKLVPTCVAA
+538 ESKLVPTCVAA

-558 SCGHSLTVALTTA
+558 ACGHSLTVALTTS

-581 YGQLGNPQADGKHPS
+581 YGQLGHHQSDGKLPR
-596 RVEGKLVKNF
+596 RVEGKLAKSF

-641 TDDRNFPTLVEAL
+641 TDDRNSPTLVEAL

-736 CFNKLKKAIETD
+736 CFSKLKKVMETD
-748 TSSQSSVR
+748 ASSQSSMSR
-756 RGSMNQGINGI
+756 RGSMNQSLTDIT
-767 IDKDEK
+767 DKDTK
-773 LDTRSRPNLARFS
+773 LDTRPRPQLARFS
-786 SMESLKPGESRFS
+786 SMESFKQVETRSS
-799 KRNKKL
+799 KQKKKL

-818 SSQWGSAL
+818 NSQWGAL

-836 GSSKKFFSA
+836 ASSKKFFSA

-860 SRRVSP
+860 SRRGSP

-885 LDDTKMTN
+885 LDDAKRTN
-893 ECLSQEVIKLR
+893 DGLSQEVIKLR
-904 AQQNA
+904 AQ
-909 MIESFDSESF
+909 
-919 FRNALYWTSP
+919 
-929 LNQADY
+929 
-935 PLPFALLHVETLTC
+935 VENLTR

-954 EVELERTTK
+954 DTELEKTTK
-963 QLKEAIAIAGEET
+963 QLKEAISIAGEET

-989 TAQIVV
+989 T
-995 PSIAEDSISQFS
+995 S
-1007 WNFGVNALEMLVST
+1007 
-1021 LFSRGGY
+1021 
-1028 VSAYDGRSSYMV
+1028 
-1040 SSLLML
+1040 
-1046 YSVLQLK
+1046 QLK

-1061 GSARNTKSPPFTS
+1061 GASRNIKSPTS
-1074 LGLPSI
+1074 VSSGSNLTASDI
-1080 PHDVANAT
+1080 PNGCI
-1088 FDRVNGQ
+1088 DRVHSQLTFQ
-1095 DLESNESNN
+1095 DVESNVSNSQ
-1104 LLLSNGSSTA
+1104 LLSNGSSNA
-1114 SYRSLGHSRLGHT
+1114 SNRNAVQNRQGFPEPT
-1127 EATMRNGNKT
+1127 TRNGART
-1137 KESDSRNENEWVE
+1137 KEGDSRSENEWVE

-1166 LKDLKRVR
+1166 VKDIKRVR

-1180 SEKQAEQWWAENRAR
+1180 SEKQAEQWWSENRAR
-1195 VYEQYNVRMV
+1195 VYEQYNVRV
-1205 DKSSVGVGSE
+1205 GDKSSVGTVSE
-1215 DLAH
+1215 DLPH